1 MWAWSD
7 YRFHIAYHRHMP
19 RVFVIIMK
27 QFFIFLASRHK
38 VWWKI
43 FYLCQF
49 VIIYW
54 KYKMNSMNYDIK
66 PLLVILIHAL
76 ASLITSGVGRGI
88 FCFSLTSHPPHIV
101 VWLFRCEFYF
111 IFSSSCHFNAFNINL
126 YLISALFFS
135 FWFSHFLFVFSENS

>member
-1 MWAWSD
+1 MLLVSN
-7 YRFHIAYHRHMP
+7 
-19 RVFVIIMK
+19 
-27 QFFIFLASRHK
+27 K

-43 FYLCQF
+43 TNLCQF

-54 KYKMNSMNYDIK
+54 KYKIMTLNK
-66 PLLVILIHAL
+66 PHLVILIHAL

-101 VWLFRCEFYF
+101 VWLFRSEFYF

-126 YLISALFFS
+126 YLISALFFFLIFS
-135 FWFSHFLFVFSENS
+135 FSVRLFGELLTTSSSVFIGFLIFII